1 MNRLPAIL
9 GAAALLAAST
19 GAVASA
25 STDHTIRL
33 ELVERQVGQH
43 LVDTG
48 KRGLSPG
55 DRNVVRSQVLD
66 THGHVVGRMD
76 IDCVITGVKR
86 QLGGLCNVVITL
98 KDGQIA
104 GTGSFGRSGAS
115 RYGAITGG
123 SRRYAGMRGQTIV
136 DTTGTDAHEP
146 FTVVLSR

>member
-1 MNRLPAIL
+1 MNRLVPVL
-9 GAAALLAAST
+9 GAAAILAAST

-25 STDHTIRL
+25 SSNHAIRL

-55 DRNVVRSQVLD
+55 DRNIVRSQILD
-66 THGHVVGRMD
+66 ANGRLVGRAD
-76 IDCVITGVKR
+76 IDCVITGVGR
-86 QLGGLCNVVITL
+86 QLGGLCSIVITL

-104 GTGSFGRSGAS
+104 GTSSFGRSGAS

-123 SRRYAGMRGQTIV
+123 SQRYAGMRGQTIV
-136 DTTGTDAHEP
+136 DTSGSDAHEP

>member
-1 MNRLPAIL
+1 MNRLLPVL
-9 GAAALLAAST
+9 GAAALLAGTT

-33 ELVERQVGQH
+33 RLVERQVGQH

-55 DRNVVRSQVLD
+55 DRNVVRSQILD
-66 THGHVVGRMD
+66 TNGHRVGRAD
-76 IDCVITGVKR
+76 IDCLVTGVGK
-86 QLGGLCNVVITL
+86 QLGGICTIVITL

-104 GTGSFGRSGAS
+104 GTSAFGRSGAS

-123 SRRYAGMRGQTIV
+123 TQRYAGMRGQSIV
-136 DTTGTDAHEP
+136 DASGTDAHEP